1 MRIVH
6 LTSSRFF
13 GGPERQMLGLAR
25 HLPSECRTLF
35 LTFAEDGR
43 CHEFLKHIR
52 WNGFEGDVVGFDTP
66 NLPGATWDV
75 SRRLTRFSADVLV
88 CHGYKAN
95 MVGRLAARSCGIP
108 AVAVARGWTGESWK
122 VRLYEAADRLHLRYM
137 DRVVCVSHAQ
147 AVKVRRA
154 GVPPAK
160 IVVIPNAARL
170 NIALPADVEARDQL
184 GSFVA
189 DGADWLVIAAGRL
202 SREKGFSILIDAARL
217 VLDRLPSARFIV
229 FGEGALRPALE
240 RQIAVA
246 GLTHHFALP
255 GHRSD
260 FDQLL
265 ASADLFVLPSLTE
278 GLPNVVLEASSAGVP
293 VIATAVGGNPEIIV
307 DGVTGRLV
315 PPNDSQALANQIV
328 HLLTDEA
335 GRRRM
340 GQAAREY
347 VTRRFSFARQ
357 AEMYLTLFRELRQP
371 VGAVA

>member
-184 GSFVA
+184 ESFVA